1 MLINRLLIKKT
12 KCKADINGEQVERK
26 KFTRA
31 NFQEICD
38 FWLGNCVNSNDYA
51 YNLKR
56 IAKWFFLE
64 HFSKITVLI
73 L

>member
-12 KCKADINGEQVERK
+12 KCKAYMNGEQVEQK

-31 NFQEICD
+31 NFQEI

-56 IAKWFFLE
+56 ITKWFFLE
-64 HFSKITVLI
+64 HSSKITVVI